1 MRRVSQLALLVSSV
15 VVFALVSELGLRLVS
30 PWLALPRFRPGGF
43 MHSQLHHRYPADAR
57 MHDRFGEA
65 RYEVETNE
73 DGLRSPW
80 SRERFREQALR
91 VAILGDS
98 FAFGYGLPEEE
109 TLTSRLEER
118 LRARFGRDDVGVLGA
133 GIITYSPLLAA
144 ALFEDVVVEYRP
156 TLTLL
161 FIDISDIADDYRYA
175 GQLALRKPER
185 RFAIE
190 DELIP
195 DRSLQHVA
203 LWNLAAPLLPGSRT
217 PRSTRGRRP
226 AAIRIDGELQ
236 SDHFFVLRH
245 PLEKTRPFFE
255 GMLRNIDALAEAV
268 RASGSDFALV
278 IGPRHVH
285 WDPTESPA
293 NPEAVKY
300 GDDPRYHGEYLRFFE
315 EVGAGLGY
323 PVIHLLPAFRDSTK
337 RPLVFDHDPHW
348 NAAGHA
354 LVADV
359 LTSFVLERTTAHG
372 VRSGRMGGDPREDK
386 E

>member
-1 MRRVSQLALLVSSV
+1 MGSV
-15 VVFALVSELGLRLVS
+15 IVFALFAELGLRVVF

-43 MHSQLHHRYPADAR
+43 MHSQLHHRYPAHAR

-65 RYEVETNE
+65 RYEVVTNE

-80 SRERFREQALR
+80 SRERFRAQTLR

-98 FAFGYGLPEEE
+98 FAFGYGLPEEA
-109 TLTSRLEER
+109 TLASQLEER
-118 LRARFGRDDVGVLGA
+118 LRVEGGREDVAVLGA
-133 GIITYSPLLAA
+133 GVITYSPLLAT
-144 ALFEDVVVEYRP
+144 ALFEDVVVQYQP

-175 GQLALRKPER
+175 GQLAPRKPDR
-185 RFAIE
+185 RFGIE
-190 DELIP
+190 DEVIP
-195 DRSLQHVA
+195 DRARQHVA
-203 LWNLAAPLLPGSRT
+203 LWNLAAPLLPGGRV

-236 SDHFFVLRH
+236 GDHFFVMRH

-255 GMLRNIDALAEAV
+255 GMLKNIDALAEMV
-268 RASGSDFALV
+268 RAAGSDFALV
-278 IGPRHVH
+278 VGPRHVH

-300 GDDPRYHGEYLRFFE
+300 GSDPRYHGEYLRFFR
-315 EVGAGLGY
+315 EVEARLGY
-323 PVIHLLPAFRDSTK
+323 PVVHLLPAFRDSSK

-348 NAAGHA
+348 NANGHA

-359 LTSFVLERTTAHG
+359 LTSFVLERTAARG
-372 VRSGRMGGDPREDK
+372 LRSGRMGRDPMED
-386 E
+386 EE